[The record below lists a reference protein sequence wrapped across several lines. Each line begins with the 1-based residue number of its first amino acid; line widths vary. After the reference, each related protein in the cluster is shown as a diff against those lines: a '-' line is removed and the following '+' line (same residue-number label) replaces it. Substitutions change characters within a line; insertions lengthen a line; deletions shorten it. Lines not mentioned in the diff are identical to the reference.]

1 MIEKNIP
8 FIGERSALI
17 TSREVRFAW
26 ALRVLLCTRLQK
38 KKLLQSSV
46 WEITRFTMNRLRN
59 SQTMSDEENNDRK
72 FSSLVR
78 EGGELPMLVW
88 TKCSTLGSRPLS
100 PFPYRIQQGIN
111 FSWKLKIPTL
121 EVVTKNGL
129 GKRVARLP
137 GCKWPFL
144 CCLSRERNNFWC
156 WNTRVD
162 LPFLGKESCLRLNFH
177 PHNYLNKKD
186 ITSYFTLMT
195 VTLLCA
201 CKWAFLVSLLRENS
215 LVLSNYVVEAR
226 KTKVYSMKCCSLSII
241 DRL

>member
-38 KKLLQSSV
+38 KKLWQSSV

-78 EGGELPMLVW
+78 EGVCAW
-88 TKCSTLGSRPLS
+88 VCATLGSRPLS

-144 CCLSRERNNFWC
+144 CCLSRERNNF
-156 WNTRVD
+156 
-162 LPFLGKESCLRLNFH
+162 
-177 PHNYLNKKD
+177 
-186 ITSYFTLMT
+186 
-195 VTLLCA
+195 
-201 CKWAFLVSLLRENS
+201 
-215 LVLSNYVVEAR
+215 
-226 KTKVYSMKCCSLSII
+226 
-241 DRL
+241 

>member
-38 KKLLQSSV
+38 KKLWQSSV
-46 WEITRFTMNRLRN
+46 WEITRFTMNTLRN
-59 SQTMSDEENNDRK
+59 SQTVSDEENNDRK

-78 EGGELPMLVW
+78 EVGGGGGWGVTNVKVW

-144 CCLSRERNNFWC
+144 CCLSRERNNF
-156 WNTRVD
+156 
-162 LPFLGKESCLRLNFH
+162 
-177 PHNYLNKKD
+177 
-186 ITSYFTLMT
+186 
-195 VTLLCA
+195 
-201 CKWAFLVSLLRENS
+201 
-215 LVLSNYVVEAR
+215 
-226 KTKVYSMKCCSLSII
+226 
-241 DRL
+241 

>member
-38 KKLLQSSV
+38 KKLWQSSV

-78 EGGELPMLVW
+78 EGVCVGGGGGGVTNVKVS
-88 TKCSTLGSRPLS
+88 TKGSTLGSRPLS
-100 PFPYRIQQGIN
+100 PFPYHIQQGIN

-129 GKRVARLP
+129 RKRVARLP

-144 CCLSRERNNFWC
+144 CCLSRERNNF
-156 WNTRVD
+156 
-162 LPFLGKESCLRLNFH
+162 
-177 PHNYLNKKD
+177 
-186 ITSYFTLMT
+186 
-195 VTLLCA
+195 
-201 CKWAFLVSLLRENS
+201 
-215 LVLSNYVVEAR
+215 
-226 KTKVYSMKCCSLSII
+226 
-241 DRL
+241 

>member
-38 KKLLQSSV
+38 KKLWQSSV

-59 SQTMSDEENNDRK
+59 SQTISDEENNDRK

-78 EGGELPMLVW
+78 EGVCVGGGGEVTNVKVS

-129 GKRVARLP
+129 GKRVARLQ
-137 GCKWPFL
+137 
-144 CCLSRERNNFWC
+144 
-156 WNTRVD
+156 
-162 LPFLGKESCLRLNFH
+162 
-177 PHNYLNKKD
+177 
-186 ITSYFTLMT
+186 
-195 VTLLCA
+195 VTLPL
-201 CKWAFLVSLLRENS
+201 LSL
-215 LVLSNYVVEAR
+215 
-226 KTKVYSMKCCSLSII
+226 
-241 DRL
+241 